1 MRIIGF
7 AFEKIAAEKE
17 KTKEKNIKINSNIDI
32 KSITQDKIENLNEE
46 VIKIEFEFKIDY
58 QPNLAKIAFLGY
70 LLITTDK
77 NQAKEILKK
86 WKSKKISDEIR
97 IPLFN
102 FILTKCN
109 LKALQLEEELGL
121 PTHVPMPRVSN
132 QPPSNRTYV

>member
-7 AFEKIAAEKE
+7 AFEKISAEKE
-17 KTKEKNIKINSNIDI
+17 KTKEKNIKINSNIEV
-32 KSITQDKIENLNEE
+32 KSISQDKIENLNEE

-58 QPNLAKIAFLGY
+58 QPNLAKIVFLGY

-77 NQAKEILKK
+77 SQAKEIIKK
-86 WKSKKISDEIR
+86 WKSKKISDELR

-109 LKALQLEEELGL
+109 IKALQLEEDLSL
-121 PTHVPMPRVSN
+121 PSHVPMPRITP
-132 QPPSNRTYV
+132 QQNRSYTG